1 MVKIEIEV
9 DTLDQLREVLA
20 AGADAVLLDNMST
33 AQLREAVGL
42 VDGRMVTEAS
52 GGITL
57 ANLGDVAAAGV
68 DIVSLGW
75 LTHSAPIL
83 DIGLDL
89 EPLAGRAM
97 PEKSSL
103 QPDVSPRLPVWF
115 RRSACRR
122 PAGSG
127 GVRR

>member
-20 AGADAVLLDNMST
+20 AGADAVLLDNMSP
-33 AQLREAVGL
+33 AQLGEAVSL

-57 ANLGDVAAAGV
+57 ANLAEVAAAGV

-89 EPLAGRAM
+89 EPLAGRVV
-97 PEKSSL
+97 PEKL
-103 QPDVSPRLPVWF
+103 V
-115 RRSACRR
+115 AT
-122 PAGSG
+122 AG
-127 GVRR
+127 R